1 MTDDQLSSSGSE
13 SKYDLSDP
21 DAVAS
26 EDSPSERGE
35 FDSGDSEEG
44 ESSLLLLVTFTI
56 LE

>member
-1 MTDDQLSSSGSE
+1 MTDDQLSSSDSE

>member
-1 MTDDQLSSSGSE
+1 MTDDQLSSSDSE

-35 FDSGDSEEG
+35 FDSGDS
-44 ESSLLLLVTFTI
+44 SLLLLVTFTI